1 MLIQNKFHV
10 TYCSNIHPGEDWET
24 TFFNLK
30 QYIPRVKD
38 EISKDAA
45 FGIGLR
51 LSNTASQQLN
61 QGSNLQDFK
70 FWLVQND
77 CYVFTMNG
85 FPFGEFHNTE
95 VKDKVHAPDWTTK
108 ERLDYT
114 KRLFGQLAF
123 LLPKGMS
130 GGISTSPISYKHWH
144 TTKEQLTSALK
155 SGSKHLAEIILYLQE
170 LEKTT
175 GKYLHLDIEPEPDG
189 LLENTAEFVD
199 FYKNY
204 LVPIAGEEIV
214 SRLGLNE
221 QNAEQLIKRHITLC
235 YDICHYSLAFEAP
248 SFTFGQMKKEGIA
261 IGKIQV
267 SSALKILFKKGREE
281 QIWSS
286 LARFNEPTY
295 LHQVTEQ
302 KDGKVRVYHD
312 LPMVLNGRKAHK
324 ELRAH
329 FHVPIFLEKFDD
341 LYSTQDQILST
352 LAYLEE
358 HFITEHLEVET
369 YTWDVLPETLKVD
382 LGESIIRELRWL
394 KERMA

>member
-1 MLIQNKFHV
+1 MLIQDKFHV

-24 TFFNLK
+24 TFLNLK
-30 QYIPRVKD
+30 QYIPRIKREV
-38 EISKDAA
+38 SKGAS

-51 LSNTASQQLN
+51 LSNAASLQLDE
-61 QGSNLQDFK
+61 GHNLEDFK
-70 FWLVQND
+70 FWLAQND

-85 FPFGEFHNTE
+85 FPYGDFHNTE

-108 ERLDYT
+108 ERLEYT
-114 KRLFGQLAF
+114 KRLFRQLAF
-123 LLPKGMS
+123 LLPKGVS
-130 GGISTSPISYKHWH
+130 GGISTSPISYKHWYAS
-144 TTKEQLTSALK
+144 EEELTSALHL
-155 SGSKHLAEIILYLQE
+155 GSEHLAEVVLYLQE
-170 LEKTT
+170 LETIT

-204 LVPIAGEEIV
+204 LMPTAVKEIN
-214 SRLGLNE
+214 SKKGLHE
-221 QNAEQLIKRHITLC
+221 RDAEQLIKRHITLC
-235 YDICHYSLAFEAP
+235 YDICHYSLAYEAP
-248 SFTFGQMKKEGIA
+248 SYTFGEMKMHGIA

-267 SSALKILFKKGREE
+267 SAALKILFEKGNEE
-281 QIWSS
+281 QIWNS

-302 KDGKVRVYHD
+302 QDGHVRVYND
-312 LPMVLNGRKAHK
+312 LPMVLKNRKAHK

-341 LYSTQDQILST
+341 LYATQDQILST
-352 LAYLEE
+352 LAYLKEYPV
-358 HFITEHLEVET
+358 TEHMEVET

-382 LGESIIRELRWL
+382 LGRSIIRELQWL
-394 KERMA
+394 KKQMA